1 MLQQERTFS
10 NNHQDDS
17 FHILNQWDLFAFT
30 VPVIVWL
37 ANITTMVLAGPS
49 GLTMFVLASIFFFI
63 PSVWVTQW
71 LGKMFPRQSGPFMWA
86 ARTLGYKRAFFP
98 SFSIWLGVTIGA
110 IGTLTNTMFT
120 LQYFNANWF
129 ATPVSESIGILIMLA
144 LVTAVCLIP
153 LQQLRRLVFG
163 STMVYLAAIVCLFVT
178 IILWTMSGHLPQTSF
193 HWPDQWQVSS
203 STIGSFG
210 LIVFTI
216 IGVNMAMSLGPRMT
230 GSRSEVKRSMRFV
243 WWVFAAVIAM
253 YLIAD
258 FSALIIDT
266 PTQLATPFVFTDVFY
281 NMFGAG
287 VANFF
292 NVVAVIIDFMI
303 SVVYVVLLAY
313 VLHSFGEHNYLPP
326 LFAKTTDQHVPRN
339 AILGQ
344 AGSIGALVV
353 IAYLILPSVA
363 PFGQDAVSRFAI
375 ITNILNASSS
385 IIWGLG
391 MLVLFLFGLAA
402 VMRFSGMLSGA
413 RWPMFIVSLAG
424 IPTMFYSFWLTLTAS
439 WIPTLIGN
447 NAWFEATL
455 GVTIFLLLGGL
466 ILGEILRM
474 HGVVRE
480 QDRLHAQLKTTFQ
493 QIDAL
498 IRNIGK
504 MSYDA
509 NSAMAHIQTATQS
522 VSQTTG
528 GLAQSVEEVA
538 ATSLEQVSTLKEAT
552 NTIDS
557 MIQHTDTMKVTLS
570 SMIQTMGR
578 LQQQFQQSVQQ
589 VQKLD
594 QRSIE
599 IGQIANLIDEIA
611 DQTNLLSLNAAIE
624 AARAGEQ
631 GRGFAVVAGE
641 VRKLAERTANSVRE
655 INGLIHHI
663 QSEMAETLVSMESS
677 KSELQSS
684 VGQLETVNSQVT
696 EVVSSAETTQTMLHQ
711 VSTVTR
717 TNSDSVREMS
727 SVMDTTSQ
735 QISAIEDSMGLIKDL
750 ANQLEE
756 AEKIHSKKSGVTQM
770 QQRQSYQERAM
781 AA

>member
-1 MLQQERTFS
+1 MLQKERTFS
-10 NNHQDDS
+10 DNHQDDS
-17 FHILNQWDLFAFT
+17 FHILNQRDMFAFT

-37 ANITTMVLAGPS
+37 ANITTMVLTGPS
-49 GLTMFVLASIFFFI
+49 GITMFILASILFFI

-71 LGKMFPRQSGPFMWA
+71 LGKMFPHQSGPFMWA

-110 IGTLTNTMFT
+110 IGTLTNTMLT

-129 ATPVSESIGILIMLA
+129 ATPVSESVGILIMLA
-144 LVTAVCLIP
+144 LVAAVCLIP

-163 STMVYLAAIVCLFVT
+163 STMIYLAAIGCLLVT
-178 IILWTMSGHLPQTSF
+178 IVIWTMSGHLPQTSF
-193 HWPDQWQVSS
+193 HWPDQWQISS
-203 STIGSFG
+203 STIGTFG

-216 IGVNMAMSLGPRMT
+216 VGVNMGMSLGPRMA
-230 GSRSEVKRSMRFV
+230 GSRNEAKRSMQFV
-243 WWVFAAVIAM
+243 WWVFAAVIVM
-253 YLIAD
+253 YLVAD
-258 FSALIIDT
+258 FGALIIDNSV
-266 PTQLATPFVFTDVFY
+266 QLTTPFVFTDTFA
-281 NMFGAG
+281 NMFGSGA
-287 VANFF
+287 ANFF
-292 NVVAVIIDFMI
+292 NVVAVVIDFMI
-303 SVVYVVLLAY
+303 SVVYLILLAY
-313 VLHSFGEHNYLPP
+313 VLHSFGEHSYLPP
-326 LFAKTTDQHVPRN
+326 WFAKTTSQHVPRN

-344 AGSIGALVV
+344 TVSIGAFVT
-353 IAYLILPSVA
+353 IAYLILPSIA
-363 PFGQDAVSRFAI
+363 PFGQDAVSRFTI

-391 MLVLFLFGLAA
+391 MLMLFVFGLAA
-402 VMRFSGMLSGA
+402 VMRFTHMLSGA
-413 RWPMFIVSLAG
+413 RWPMFIMSLAA
-424 IPTMFYSFWLTLTAS
+424 IPTMMYSFWLTLTAS
-439 WIPTLIGN
+439 WIPTFMGN
-447 NAWFEATL
+447 NAWFEATI
-455 GVTIFLLLGGL
+455 GVTIFLLLGGT

-504 MSYDA
+504 MSHDA
-509 NSAMAHIQTATQS
+509 NSAMTHIQTATQT
-522 VSQTTG
+522 VSRTTG
-528 GLAQSVEEVA
+528 SLAQSVEEVA

-557 MIQHTDTMKVTLS
+557 MIQHTDTMKVTLG

-594 QRSIE
+594 QRSVE

-684 VGQLETVNSQVT
+684 VGQLETVNGQVT
-696 EVVSSAETTQTMLHQ
+696 EVVSNAESTQIMLHQ
-711 VSTVTR
+711 VSEVTK

-750 ANQLEE
+750 ASQLED
-756 AEKIHSKKSGVTQM
+756 AEKIHNKKSDVTSP
-770 QQRQSYQERAM
+770 QQVSFYGESVRA
-781 AA
+781 A